1 MPHMKLQGYIL
12 TPQTQIHYLR
22 QTSSASEQ
30 EVGPA
35 FGKPEHS
42 CYSPSDV
49 GHTTHSPVFL
59 SSSVIM
65 AAVGVEVSGSWILS
79 GGIGFFIVLL
89 LLSIF
94 LTALCSDCRGHSFEL
109 RDSDADRNPSALIRV
124 VKLEESGAARDNP
137 MIREIQ
143 NDEKDVQTDSSAAV
157 VESGGD
163 SAAEAVEKSVEVLLW
178 RSHLRESQK
187 QGVNGSAPREHI
199 YHTIGL
205 TSPSTN
211 EGQEDRGGVSSAQV
225 SCDKS
230 RNLVYA
236 QVSRK
241 GKQATPPV
249 HTPEAVQVDEEE
261 SSPPLPDRKSDL
273 EQ

>member
-163 SAAEAVEKSVEVLLW
+163 SAAEA
-178 RSHLRESQK
+178 
-187 QGVNGSAPREHI
+187 GVNGSAPREHI